1 MWSVKSVGQWDIH
14 PRLKK
19 VHFNAVLKRFTS
31 QELRKNEFTNTVKK
45 DACPEIVSL
54 IQSSTPDSVFE
65 EDHSQEGGSY
75 DSSIGSKNV
84 EIQWHQASVEEHTDD
99 VELALFKLVV
109 LGLKRAADTKFDTR
123 PVFSYH
129 DYSGKKHSERLNAG
143 DVVIFNPRKK
153 HSMAYYG
160 AEYLVAMVD
169 VYRKR

>member
-1 MWSVKSVGQWDIH
+1 MWYEKSVGKWDIH

-31 QELRKNEFTNTVKK
+31 HELQKNEFANPVKK
-45 DACPEIVSL
+45 DACPEIASL
-54 IQSSTPDSVFE
+54 MQSSVPDSIFE
-65 EDHSQEGGSY
+65 EDHSLKGGSY
-75 DSSIGSKNV
+75 DSSIGSKIV
-84 EIQWHQASVEEHTDD
+84 ELQWHQASVEEHTDD

-109 LGLKRAADTKFDTR
+109 LGLKRAVDTQFDIR
-123 PVFSYH
+123 PVFSYY
-129 DYSGKKHSERLNAG
+129 DYRGKKHSERLNAG

-153 HSMAYYG
+153 HSMVYYG